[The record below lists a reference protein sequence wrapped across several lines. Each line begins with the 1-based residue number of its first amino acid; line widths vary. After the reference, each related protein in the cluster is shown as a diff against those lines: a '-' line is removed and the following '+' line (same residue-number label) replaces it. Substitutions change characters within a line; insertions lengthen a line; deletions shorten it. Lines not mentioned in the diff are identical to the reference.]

1 MSVASATENA
11 HTPGRADRMRRE
23 RREQILAAAKEVF
36 AERGYHNASINDIIG
51 RAGIARGTFYLYFE
65 SKHKVFES
73 ILEEA
78 LHALRSRIKRIDV
91 SEGAEPPQVQLR
103 GSLVRVMQFVLEDPH
118 FSRLL
123 ISHSLASDEEA
134 VVQVNSFYAHVLAL
148 IASSLQHGIDMGLV
162 RRCDTALVA
171 AALLGAVRGII
182 DHCLVADE
190 APDIESIVDELL
202 VFVLRGVVGSSR
214 W

>member
-1 MSVASATENA
+1 MAVSSTADA
-11 HTPGRADRMRRE
+11 GLDRAERMRRQ
-23 RREQILAAAKEVF
+23 RRSQILAAAKEVF

-78 LHALRSRIKRIDV
+78 LVELRARIRRIDV
-91 SEGAEPPQVQLR
+91 SEGADPPPVQLR
-103 GSLVRVMQFVLEDPH
+103 GSLVRVMEFVLGDPH

-123 ISHSLASDEEA
+123 LRHSMGSDAEA
-134 VVQVNSFYAHVLAL
+134 MQRVDAFFAHVLDL
-148 IASSLQHGIDMGLV
+148 IRSSLDHGIQMGLI
-162 RRCDTALVA
+162 RPCDTGLVA
-171 AALLGAVRGII
+171 SALLGAVRGII
-182 DHCLVADE
+182 EHVIQDQ
-190 APDIESIVDELL
+190 APPAIESIVDELIA
-202 VFVLRGVVGSSR
+202 FALRGVVVGTR